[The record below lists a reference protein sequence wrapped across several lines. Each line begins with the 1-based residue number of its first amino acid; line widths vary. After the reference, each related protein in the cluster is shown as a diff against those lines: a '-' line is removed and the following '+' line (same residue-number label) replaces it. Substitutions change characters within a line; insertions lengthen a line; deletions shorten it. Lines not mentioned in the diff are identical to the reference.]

1 MDLIYATNTAI
12 KIVGIVVIGV
22 DRLDHITSRRAV
34 HLGEHLIRFLAGA
47 LGALLLTL
55 PAQAV
60 AAQDL
65 GLPTSPRHEAARLM
79 SAELLMSTS
88 LAQRAQLTQ
97 PGSSSLMDRV
107 RFDMAVAAADYS
119 YRVGARQEQLRVYEL
134 ASYYSV
140 ENSVIPLLP
149 ASISTPVED
158 AIAGL
163 HSPHRSEERP

>member
-1 MDLIYATNTAI
+1 
-12 KIVGIVVIGV
+12 
-22 DRLDHITSRRAV
+22 
-34 HLGEHLIRFLAGA
+34 
-47 LGALLLTL
+47 
-55 PAQAV
+55 
-60 AAQDL
+60 
-65 GLPTSPRHEAARLM
+65 M

-149 ASISTPVED
+149 ASISTPV
-158 AIAGL
+158 
-163 HSPHRSEERP
+163 